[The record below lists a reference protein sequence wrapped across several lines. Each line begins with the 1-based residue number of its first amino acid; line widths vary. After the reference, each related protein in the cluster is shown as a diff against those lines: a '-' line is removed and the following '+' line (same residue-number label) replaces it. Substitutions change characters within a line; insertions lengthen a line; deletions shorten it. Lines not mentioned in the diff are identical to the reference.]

1 MDIQQKPSTE
11 QGREGIVVHESIPPL
26 LRAIG
31 TTVILV
37 ATLVGAIQARME
49 LKAAHAAQQAAKQSG
64 GTTAGAA
71 NADHSPA
78 LDALAKEVG
87 ELHQAAQEESIV
99 DDVVLNPWFE
109 FLGMAGT
116 GIVAMSFYADWL
128 SKRGKRGGL

>member
-1 MDIQQKPSTE
+1 MRIVDNQPKPTE
-11 QGREGIVVHESIPPL
+11 QRSGTGIVVHESTPPL

-49 LKAAHAAQQAAKQSG
+49 LKAAHAAQ
-64 GTTAGAA
+64 
-71 NADHSPA
+71 
-78 LDALAKEVG
+78 
-87 ELHQAAQEESIV
+87 QAAQEESIV